1 MLEQKKNIKMDVNK
15 TVEILLVEDND
26 HDAEMALRA
35 LKKNNI
41 SNKVIRLKDGEEALE
56 FLFGTG
62 DFEGRSIHNHPRLI
76 LLDLKMPK
84 VDGLEVLKEV
94 RANEDTANI
103 PIVMLTSS
111 KEERDMVEGYKL
123 GVNSFIVKPVEF
135 NSFIEAVKEIGFYW
149 VILNELP

>member
-1 MLEQKKNIKMDVNK
+1 MDVNK

-35 LKKNNI
+35 LKKNKI
-41 SNKVIRLKDGEEALE
+41 SNKVTRLKDGEEALE

-62 DFEGRSIHNHPRLI
+62 EFEGRNIHNHPRVI

-84 VDGLEVLKEV
+84 VDGLEVLKAV
-94 RANEDTANI
+94 RSNKDTENI

-111 KEERDMVEGYKL
+111 KEERDVVDGYKL

-135 NSFIEAVKEIGFYW
+135 NSFMEAVKEIGFYW

>member
-1 MLEQKKNIKMDVNK
+1 MDVNK

-26 HDAEMALRA
+26 NDAEMALRA

-41 SNKVIRLKDGEEALE
+41 SNKVTRLKDGEEALE

-62 DFEGRSIHNHPRLI
+62 EFQGRSIHNHPRVI

-84 VDGLEVLKEV
+84 VDGLEVLKAV
-94 RANEDTANI
+94 RSNKDTENI

-111 KEERDMVEGYKL
+111 REERDVVEGYKL

-135 NSFIEAVKEIGFYW
+135 NSFMEAVKDIGIYW
-149 VILNELP
+149 LILNELP

>member
-1 MLEQKKNIKMDVNK
+1 MDLNK

-26 HDAEMALRA
+26 NDAEMALRA

-41 SNKVIRLKDGEEALE
+41 SNKVTRLKDGEEALE

-62 DFEGRSIHNHPRLI
+62 EFEGRSVHNQPKVI

-84 VDGLEVLKEV
+84 VDGLDVLKAV
-94 RANEDTANI
+94 RSNKETEKI

-111 KEERDMVEGYKL
+111 REERDVVEGYKL
-123 GVNSFIVKPVEF
+123 GVNSFIVKPVEY
-135 NSFIEAVKEIGFYW
+135 NSFMEAVKDIGIYW
-149 VILNELP
+149 VLLNELP

>member
-1 MLEQKKNIKMDVNK
+1 MDLNK

-26 HDAEMALRA
+26 NDAEMALRA

-41 SNKVIRLKDGEEALE
+41 SNKVTRLKDGEEALE

-62 DFEGRSIHNHPRLI
+62 EFEGRSVHNQPKVI

-84 VDGLEVLKEV
+84 VDGLEVLKAV
-94 RANEDTANI
+94 RSNKETEKI

-111 KEERDMVEGYKL
+111 REERDVVEGYKL
-123 GVNSFIVKPVEF
+123 GVNSFIVKPVEY
-135 NSFIEAVKEIGFYW
+135 NSFMEAVKDIGIYW
-149 VILNELP
+149 VLLNELP

>member
-1 MLEQKKNIKMDVNK
+1 MDVNK

-41 SNKVIRLKDGEEALE
+41 SNKVTRLKDGEEALE

-62 DFEGRSIHNHPRLI
+62 DFEGRSVHNQPRVI

-84 VDGLEVLKEV
+84 VDGLEVLKAV
-94 RANEDTANI
+94 RSNKDTEKI

-111 KEERDMVEGYKL
+111 KEERDVVEGYKL

-135 NSFIEAVKEIGFYW
+135 NSFMEAVKDIGFYW

>member
-1 MLEQKKNIKMDVNK
+1 MDVNK

-35 LKKNNI
+35 LKKNKI

-62 DFEGRSIHNHPRLI
+62 DFEGRSIHNQPRVI

-84 VDGLEVLKEV
+84 VDGLEVLKAV
-94 RANEDTANI
+94 RSNKETENI
-103 PIVMLTSS
+103 PVVMLTSS
-111 KEERDMVEGYKL
+111 KEERDLVDGYKL

-135 NSFIEAVKEIGFYW
+135 NSFMEAVKDIGFYW

>member
-1 MLEQKKNIKMDVNK
+1 MDINK

-26 HDAEMALRA
+26 NDAEMALRA

-41 SNKVIRLKDGEEALE
+41 SNKVTRLKDGEEALD
-56 FLFGTG
+56 FLFCKG
-62 DFEGRSIHNHPRLI
+62 DYEGRNIHNLPKVI

-84 VDGLEVLKEV
+84 VDGLEVLKAV
-94 RANEDTANI
+94 RSNKDTEKV

-111 KEERDMVEGYKL
+111 REERDVVEGYKL

-135 NSFIEAVKEIGFYW
+135 NSFMEAVKDIGIYW
-149 VILNELP
+149 VLLNEQP

>member
-1 MLEQKKNIKMDVNK
+1 MDLNK

-26 HDAEMALRA
+26 NDAEMALRA

-41 SNKVIRLKDGEEALE
+41 SNKVTRLKDGEEALE

-62 DFEGRSIHNHPRLI
+62 EFEGRSVHNQPNVI

-84 VDGLEVLKEV
+84 VDGLEVLKAV
-94 RANEDTANI
+94 RSNKETEKI

-111 KEERDMVEGYKL
+111 REERDVVEGYKL
-123 GVNSFIVKPVEF
+123 GVNSFIVKPVEY
-135 NSFIEAVKEIGFYW
+135 NSFMEAVKDIGIYW
-149 VILNELP
+149 VLLNELP